1 MHKTID
7 KLLFGTGKTP
17 FVIRAMLKILVLRSR
32 GITDLKTK
40 IEVSASE
47 VRMLAN
53 IVIAGW
59 LNTGYRNP
67 KSFGLQPFGDKEL
80 ELEYEFFRAARITFE
95 HLMMM

>member
-1 MHKTID
+1 
-7 KLLFGTGKTP
+7 
-17 FVIRAMLKILVLRSR
+17 MLKILVLRSR